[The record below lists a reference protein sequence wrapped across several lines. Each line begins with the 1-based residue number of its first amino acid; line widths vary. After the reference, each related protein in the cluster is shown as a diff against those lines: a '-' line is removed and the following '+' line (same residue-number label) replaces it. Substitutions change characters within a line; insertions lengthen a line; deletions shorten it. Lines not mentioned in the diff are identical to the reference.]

1 MANSLKFTEKG
12 NVAIGLNLEDGYFR
26 FYVRDTGIGIMEE
39 VKKYVF
45 EAFMQED
52 FSSTRMYEGSGL
64 GLSIV
69 KGIVTL
75 LGGEISL
82 HSVKGE
88 GTTFYFTIPLGTV

>member
-1 MANSLKFTEKG
+1 
-12 NVAIGLNLEDGYFR
+12 
-26 FYVRDTGIGIMEE
+26 
-39 VKKYVF
+39 
-45 EAFMQED
+45 
-52 FSSTRMYEGSGL
+52 MYEGSGL

-88 GTTFYFTIPLGTV
+88 GTTLCFTIPLGTV